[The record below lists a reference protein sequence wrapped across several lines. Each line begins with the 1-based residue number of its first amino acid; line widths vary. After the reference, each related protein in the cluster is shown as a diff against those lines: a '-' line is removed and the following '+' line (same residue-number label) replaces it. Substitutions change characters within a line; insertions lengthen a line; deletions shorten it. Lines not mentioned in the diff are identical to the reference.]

1 MQTHEESSWFERPTT
16 GTVDQYTSTNS
27 TNGWIWTQQIH
38 HLKWNGGHWIVGR
51 GRCSALVWDLDIVF
65 VHEDIPAVEWAAE
78 HYFDGCTTW
87 CWWEARDLQE
97 YVEVLSGLGL
107 PEECL

>member
-1 MQTHEESSWFERPTT
+1 MLRS
-16 GTVDQYTSTNS
+16 
-27 TNGWIWTQQIH
+27 
-38 HLKWNGGHWIVGR
+38 
-51 GRCSALVWDLDIVF
+51 VWDLDIVF

-78 HYFDGCTTW
+78 HYFDGRTTW
-87 CWWEARDLQE
+87 CWWEARDIQE